1 MDLKLDPVE
10 HQRQPLTD
18 AIASVDGTA
27 SQELSVRQA
36 PLSSAGQGFDDARQF
51 KTPTVNIEIPSHLP
65 QSASDDTGHVEMSGT
80 AKYLQGIVQGQR
92 AHLVTNLL
100 DETSQSVM
108 QPQGVWTIGRNRDVA
123 LPVRDKAMSRRHGII
138 HYVPGVGFYLV
149 DLNSMNGCYVNG
161 ARIKHRMLLQDG
173 DRIHLGNT
181 DFTFFHSGQQRQV
194 EALHPEVLTRLTAS
208 EPPLEHIDFL
218 ALEEPELV
226 FRTLIRD

>member
-1 MDLKLDPVE
+1 MDLKLNPAE
-10 HQRQPLTD
+10 YQRQHLTD
-18 AIASVDGTA
+18 AIASVDGA
-27 SQELSVRQA
+27 MCPKHSVPKA
-36 PLSSAGQGFDDARQF
+36 PPSSASRGFDDAQHF
-51 KTPTVNIEIPSHLP
+51 KTPTLSIEIPANLP
-65 QSASDDTGHVEMSGT
+65 QSASDDMGCLEMSCS

-123 LPVRDKAMSRRHGII
+123 LPVRDKAMSRRHGMI
-138 HYVPGVGFYLV
+138 HYVPGVGFYLI

-161 ARIKHRMLLQDG
+161 VRIKHRMLLQDG

-181 DFTFFHSGQQRQV
+181 DFTFFHSGQQRQA
-194 EALHPEVLTRLTAS
+194 EALHPEVLSRLTAS